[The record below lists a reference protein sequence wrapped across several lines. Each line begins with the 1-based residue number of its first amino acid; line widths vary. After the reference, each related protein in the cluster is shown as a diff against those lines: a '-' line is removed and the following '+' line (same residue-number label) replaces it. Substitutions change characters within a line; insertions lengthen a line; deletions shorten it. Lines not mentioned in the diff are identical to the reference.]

1 MSASHCF
8 RSGAGALQFTP
19 DLMHVKHLGTDQQ
32 VMGSVLQVLTHYVLP
47 GTKDENMTTVWEAL
61 KEKYQDQ
68 QRVPLVYLTTN
79 TTETTQPPT
88 NSAN

>member
-1 MSASHCF
+1 
-8 RSGAGALQFTP
+8 
-19 DLMHVKHLGTDQQ
+19 MHVKHLGTDQQ

-88 NSAN
+88 NSANQWLS